1 MNFEKARDIINHQK
15 DYMFIFKNNSI
26 IVDDGLS
33 AMMILAPDQN
43 SAVIQAKRIFE
54 SNNRWL
60 NRPQDFNI
68 DNFEIKQYALNNHH
82 SFLILNEDDY
92 DQHAITIK
100 SVKDA
105 INKGSD
111 VNTNHPYKAKTIHTQ
126 PIIFN
131 VIEEAADGD
140 TSTLYSTTDLANLTT
155 FLQDLQAGN
164 TVATI
169 LDFKNPLDNYYV
181 EVWQFDYTDKRYHC
195 DNHVFRAKYKINN
208 DAVIPLITH
217 IKDLIDKD

>member
-1 MNFEKARDIINHQK
+1 MDFNKAKDIINHQN

-26 IVDDGLS
+26 IVDDGLN
-33 AMMILAPDQN
+33 AMMILAPDQK
-43 SAVIQAKRIFE
+43 SAIIQAKRIFE

-68 DNFEIKQYALNNHH
+68 DNFEIKQYSLNNHH
-82 SFLILNEDDY
+82 SFLILNNDDY
-92 DQHAITIK
+92 DQYAITIK

-111 VNTNHPYKAKTIHTQ
+111 LNTNNSYKAVYNQ

-131 VIEEAADGD
+131 VIEEAVDGD
-140 TSTLYSTTDLANLTT
+140 TSTLYSTTDLANLIT

-164 TVATI
+164 TSAII
-169 LDFKNPLDNYYV
+169 LDSKNPLDNYYV
-181 EVWQFDYTDKRYHC
+181 EVWKFDYTDKRYHC

-217 IKDLIDKD
+217 IKDIIDKD